1 MTGTTQHFS
10 LARPKPR
17 TQVEDFV
24 LCVLTFGLKERNMPG
39 GEFSLSRS
47 IFAMKIKTDNLVFSL
62 LRSQA
67 LR

>member
-1 MTGTTQHFS
+1 MTGTQQFS
-10 LARPKPR
+10 LACPRPR
-17 TQVEDFV
+17 TQVGDFV
-24 LCVLTFGLKERNMPG
+24 LCVLNFGLKKLNMTG

-62 LRSQA
+62 PRSQS